1 MNLPAAMV
9 SEASAA
15 PFRRQLPAVLA
26 AQLATA
32 LGDNALLIVA
42 IALLEQ
48 RQAPAW
54 ATPALRVAFYAAYV
68 LLAPVAGR
76 LAERLRKGSLMTAVN
91 LLKGA
96 GALALLAGAHPLF
109 VFCAIGLGASC
120 YAPARY
126 GLLPELASG
135 PALLRANA
143 AMEIV
148 TIAAILAGTLLG
160 SRLVAHPA
168 LQMACLLL
176 AGVYGVAALCSAG
189 ANGRNAGRPQTSMAF
204 GAATARLLAD
214 PRARHSLQITSVF
227 WAAAAVLQFLL
238 IDWAR
243 SRLGLSLAGAA
254 LLPGTL
260 AIGMVAGSVLAG
272 RTVRPHAHTH
282 ARTHGALLALSL
294 GAAIAIL
301 PITAHVW
308 SAAALLLA
316 SGVLAGALLVPMNA
330 TLQARGAALVG
341 AGMSVAVQN
350 CLENGLSLLFL
361 AAYGLALAAGL
372 QAAPALVALGVLVML
387 LLLAA
392 LWGGRHDHA

>member
-1 MNLPAAMV
+1 
-9 SEASAA
+9 
-15 PFRRQLPAVLA
+15 
-26 AQLATA
+26 
-32 LGDNALLIVA
+32 
-42 IALLEQ
+42 
-48 RQAPAW
+48 
-54 ATPALRVAFYAAYV
+54 
-68 LLAPVAGR
+68 
-76 LAERLRKGSLMTAVN
+76 
-91 LLKGA
+91 
-96 GALALLAGAHPLF
+96 
-109 VFCAIGLGASC
+109 
-120 YAPARY
+120 
-126 GLLPELASG
+126 LLPELASG

-160 SRLVAHPA
+160 SRLVVHPV

-189 ANGRNAGRPQTSMAF
+189 ANGRKAARPQTSMAF

-214 PRARHSLQITSVF
+214 PPARHSLQITSVF

-254 LLPGTL
+254 LLPGAL

-272 RTVRPHAHTH
+272 RTVRPH

-372 QAAPALVALGVLVML
+372 QAAPTLVALGVLVML

>member
-1 MNLPAAMV
+1 MV
-9 SEASAA
+9 SKASVAYS
-15 PFRRQLPAVLA
+15 RRQLPAVLA

-48 RQAPAW
+48 RQAPGW
-54 ATPALRVAFYAAYV
+54 ATPALRIAFYAAYV

-91 LLKGA
+91 LLKAA

-168 LQMACLLL
+168 LQGACLLL
-176 AGVYGVAALCSAG
+176 AGVYGAAALCSAG
-189 ANGRNAGRPQTSMAF
+189 ANGRGATHDKTSMAF

-243 SRLGLSLAGAA
+243 STLGLSLAGAA
-254 LLPGTL
+254 LLPGAL
-260 AIGMVAGSVLAG
+260 AIGMIAGSVLAG
-272 RTVRPHAHTH
+272 RAVRV
-282 ARTHGALLALSL
+282 HGAVLALSL

-301 PITAHVW
+301 PATSHVW
-308 SAAALLLA
+308 NAAALLLA

-350 CLENGLSLLFL
+350 CLENALSLLFL
-361 AAYGLALAAGL
+361 AAYGLALVAGL
-372 QAAPALVALGVLVML
+372 QAAPTLVALGVLVML

-392 LWGGRHDHA
+392 LWGGRHDDA

>member
-1 MNLPAAMV
+1 VNLPAAMV

-15 PFRRQLPAVLA
+15 PFRHQLPAVLA

-160 SRLVAHPA
+160 SRLVARPA

-176 AGVYGVAALCSAG
+176 TGVYGVAALCSAG
-189 ANGRNAGRPQTSMAF
+189 ANGRIAAHKQATMGF

-254 LLPGTL
+254 LLPGAL

-272 RTVRPHAHTH
+272 RAV
-282 ARTHGALLALSL
+282 RTHGALLALSL

-301 PITAHVW
+301 PATAHVW

-316 SGVLAGALLVPMNA
+316 SGVLAGALMVPMNA

-372 QAAPALVALGVLVML
+372 RAAPTLVALGVLVML

-392 LWGGRHDHA
+392 LWGGRHDDA